1 MSTYTIH
8 VSGISDATTEQHLTD
23 FFTFCGKI
31 SKVEYNPEK
40 HTATIHFEK
49 ASAAKTALMLNGGT
63 LDGAHLTITSDKVPE
78 GQEEGAHHEEHIDQ
92 SDKPRAGSE
101 CSPFSRRMHRG
112 HSTRSWHQ
120 VAAEYLAKGY
130 TLSDQV
136 LQRAI
141 ELDKQHGISN
151 RFLSYIQSLDKQI
164 GEKTLGPDKTVSA
177 KQAKAVDEQRGIT
190 KTASDYYSR
199 ALTSPFGQKVK
210 AFYTTTSKQV
220 LDIHEEARRIRE
232 AQKSSTSTGSEP
244 TPASAGVGSS
254 APPLSSEVHSV
265 ATSDA
270 TTTGGAP
277 KTTEA
282 PTVV

>member
-31 SKVEYNPEK
+31 SKVEYNQEK

-49 ASAAKTALMLNGGT
+49 PSAAKTALMLNGGT
-63 LDGAHLTITSDKVPE
+63 LDGAHLTITSDHVAE
-78 GQEEGAHHEEHIDQ
+78 GKEEGAHHGEHIDQ
-92 SDKPRAGSE
+92 SDKPRAGI
-101 CSPFSRRMHRG
+101 
-112 HSTRSWHQ
+112 
-120 VAAEYLAKGY
+120 AAEYLAKGY
-130 TLSDQV
+130 TLSDQI

-151 RFLSYIQSLDKQI
+151 RFLSYIQSLDTKV
-164 GEKTLGPDKTVSA
+164 GERALGPEKTISGKVQETLVNATQ
-177 KQAKAVDEQRGIT
+177 QAKAIDEQRGIT
-190 KTASDYYSR
+190 KTASDYYAR
-199 ALTSPFGQKVK
+199 ALSSPFGQKVK
-210 AFYTTTSKQV
+210 AFYTSTSKQV
-220 LDIHEEARRIRE
+220 LDIHEEARRINE
-232 AQKSSTSTGSEP
+232 AHKSTGTSTSSEP
-244 TPASAGVGSS
+244 TPTSAGVGSA